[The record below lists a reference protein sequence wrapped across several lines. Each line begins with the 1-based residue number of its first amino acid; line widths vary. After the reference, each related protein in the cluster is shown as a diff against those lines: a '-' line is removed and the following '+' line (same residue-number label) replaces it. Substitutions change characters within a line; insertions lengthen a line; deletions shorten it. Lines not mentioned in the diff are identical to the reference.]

1 MGLFNFLKNIFSE
14 ENTQNNDPKQ
24 KDIFSNNIDST
35 ISNELVDVYK
45 RKALIKNALTKEVDE
60 LNLLLSE
67 QIPILTKIDISERKE
82 MEKIKIIVMDNLK
95 QYLSQLEKLRI
106 ELKEAENEN
115 PSTYSNQIHQ
125 IFLSFNK
132 NSKTCLDKS
141 TILIGKEFE
150 PVKNSIKEFSK
161 SYNEII
167 LSHKDA
173 IETEPV
179 LIELKNLLNK
189 KTELIKIKQ
198 DSENQSK
205 NITEKIKVFGKNIT
219 EKEKNIENIKKGQ
232 EYLNFLEDKE
242 KIKKDK
248 NNLNQKIMELKEKI
262 DIKLLAKYF
271 HNDAKK
277 SKIISNYTD
286 NFISS
291 LENDKGMQIINLI
304 KETKPEL
311 NIEEE
316 LKKLKLKNESLKES
330 KESEVEVELRL
341 AEEEL
346 ANLKNKT
353 KDYEEELKKE
363 ERKIEKF
370 NEKTEMIENE
380 VKEKAK
386 ILGWN
391 II

>member
-115 PSTYSNQIHQ
+115 PGTYSNQIHQ
-125 IFLSFNK
+125 IFLSFDK

>member
-1 MGLFNFLKNIFSE
+1 MK
-14 ENTQNNDPKQ
+14 
-24 KDIFSNNIDST
+24 
-35 ISNELVDVYK
+35 
-45 RKALIKNALTKEVDE
+45 
-60 LNLLLSE
+60 
-67 QIPILTKIDISERKE
+67 PIVVEKSGFHLRAVRCEKCG
-82 MEKIKIIVMDNLK
+82 EKIIHPSDLDNLK

-125 IFLSFNK
+125 IFLSFDK

>member
-125 IFLSFNK
+125 IFLSFDK